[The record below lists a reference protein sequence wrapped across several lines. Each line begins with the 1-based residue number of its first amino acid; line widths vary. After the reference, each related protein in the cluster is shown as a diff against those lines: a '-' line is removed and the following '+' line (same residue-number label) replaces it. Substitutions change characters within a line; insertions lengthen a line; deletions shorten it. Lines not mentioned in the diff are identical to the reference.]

1 MLFNNFFSLVFIYI
15 YIYIIRW
22 FISCCDWMVSA
33 VVLCCCGFEQNYS
46 KSSFCF
52 CSLSIF
58 MKMVVGCGFIIM
70 VLHLS
75 V

>member
-1 MLFNNFFSLVFIYI
+1 
-15 YIYIIRW
+15 
-22 FISCCDWMVSA
+22 MVSA
-33 VVLCCCGFEQNYS
+33 VVLCCCGFVQKYS